1 MSWFRR
7 EKKEVGEY
15 RKLSEL
21 PPLPDNF
28 GESSRE
34 SFDEKEL
41 PPLPSFPSSVAGERM
56 SREIVKQAVKPT
68 YEEIDYMESDEE
80 GEAEYTSLLP
90 PPGRSV
96 ERSIEV
102 PAIITKSKEMKTEPV
117 FVRID
122 KYQEAL
128 INFQDIKKR
137 ILETEDLL
145 KEINEIKTKEEKELQ
160 EWEEEIK
167 SAKEKLDK
175 IDESLFGKL

>member
-1 MSWFRR
+1 
-7 EKKEVGEY
+7 
-15 RKLSEL
+15 
-21 PPLPDNF
+21 
-28 GESSRE
+28 
-34 SFDEKEL
+34 
-41 PPLPSFPSSVAGERM
+41 
-56 SREIVKQAVKPT
+56 
-68 YEEIDYMESDEE
+68 
-80 GEAEYTSLLP
+80 
-90 PPGRSV
+90 
-96 ERSIEV
+96 
-102 PAIITKSKEMKTEPV
+102 MKTEPV

-175 IDESLFGKL
+175 IDESWFGKL